1 MKRTTA
7 MMLCVLAV
15 GCRLPEER
23 EGLRP
28 LPEKGA
34 ALSYLDMHN
43 RAKVQAGAALEAFYT
58 DNWLEIEQ
66 MAQVLQQTARHLPNT
81 TDQPAK
87 VKKVLAEEAA
97 SLGKQAVRLGDAAK
111 SKNVQ
116 ATNETLQQIHLTIR
130 GLRPTD

>member
-1 MKRTTA
+1 
-7 MMLCVLAV
+7 
-15 GCRLPEER
+15 
-23 EGLRP
+23 
-28 LPEKGA
+28 
-34 ALSYLDMHN
+34 MHN

-66 MAQVLQQTARHLPNT
+66 MAQVLEQTARHLPNST
-81 TDQPAK
+81 EQPAR
-87 VKKVLAEEAA
+87 VKKLLANDAET
-97 SLGKQAVRLGDAAK
+97 LRKQAGRLLDAAK